1 MRSPRTKRPPQA
13 RSVDRPDAAAD
24 VADEEEDEGAYFLHG
39 TYLDDL
45 ERDDD
50 DEDGDGL
57 LLEPHGCL
65 PRFRVW
71 AAGLLYPRR
80 HSARVLSWAAL
91 DEHRYKP
98 LY

>member
-1 MRSPRTKRPPQA
+1 MHRTRPI
-13 RSVDRPDAAAD
+13 DRPTDAAD
-24 VADEEEDEGAYFLHG
+24 VVADEEEDEGAYFLHG

-45 ERDDD
+45 DRGDD

-57 LLEPHGCL
+57 LEPHGCL
-65 PRFRVW
+65 PRLRVW
-71 AAGLLYPRR
+71 VAGFLHPRR

-91 DEHRYKP
+91 DEHRYNP